1 MASAGAARYV
11 AVVDD
16 DAGACAGMARLLRA
30 VGMRVDTY
38 SSAEALLAT
47 GAAWSYDCLVLDVR
61 LTGMSGLELQQQ
73 LSRTG
78 VTVPAIIVSAHDD
91 PLTREEARRNG
102 AVAFFGKTEPG
113 ALVIDAI
120 ERHSAPARARLASR

>member
-1 MASAGAARYV
+1 MTSARAACRV

-16 DAGACAGMARLLRA
+16 DGGACTAMARLLRA

-38 SSAEALLAT
+38 SSAEALLEA
-47 GAAWSYDCLVLDVR
+47 GPRWPYDCFVLDVR
-61 LTGMSGLELQQQ
+61 LTGMTGLELHRRLLELQVH
-73 LSRTG
+73 TP
-78 VTVPAIIVSAHDD
+78 VVVVSAHDD
-91 PLTREEARRNG
+91 PQTRDEARRQG

-120 ERHSAPARARLASR
+120 ERHSAAGPARLAS